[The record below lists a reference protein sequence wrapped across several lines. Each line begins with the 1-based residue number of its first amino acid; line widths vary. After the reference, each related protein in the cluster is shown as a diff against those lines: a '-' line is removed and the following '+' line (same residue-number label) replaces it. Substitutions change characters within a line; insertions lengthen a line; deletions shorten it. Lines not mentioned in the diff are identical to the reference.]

1 MRVALL
7 STCAVSVPPRAYGGT
22 ELVIAE
28 LAKTLTRLGHDVT
41 VFATG
46 DSSPQGELRWHFPRP
61 VWPPNDMAELR
72 HAALSWRSICAEDPP
87 FDIVHVHQAP
97 AVAFSAV
104 CQDAPTVLTL
114 HHDRVDKLV
123 EYYAEFNEVTYVAI
137 SQRQADLVPE
147 LDVRHVVLHG
157 LDLDLYPEGKG
168 GGWLA
173 FIGRFAPEKAPDVA
187 IDVALATG
195 IPLRMGG
202 KPHWVNGEYFDGE
215 VKPRLAQASEL
226 VRWEGEVTFAPKLE
240 MLRGAK
246 ATLFPVQWEEPFGL
260 VMIESML
267 VGTPVVAFSRG
278 AAPEVVEDGVT
289 GYLVRN
295 KEEMIDRVRRID
307 GIDRAQCRWRARERF
322 GSMRMARDYLRV
334 YEQAAKTH
342 RERRDWTA
350 GLPAHARRARAAS
363 H

>member
-72 HAALSWRSICAEDPP
+72 HAALAWQSICAENPP

-104 CQDAPTVLTL
+104 CQEAPTVLTL
-114 HHDRVDKLV
+114 HHDRVDRLV
-123 EYYAEFNEVTYVAI
+123 DYYAEFNEVTYVAI

-147 LDVRHVVLHG
+147 LDVRHVVHHG
-157 LDLDLYPEGKG
+157 LDLDIYPEGKG
-168 GGWLA
+168 GEWLA

-202 KPHWVNGEYFDGE
+202 KPHWVNGEY
-215 VKPRLAQASEL
+215 S
-226 VRWEGEVTFAPKLE
+226 
-240 MLRGAK
+240 
-246 ATLFPVQWEEPFGL
+246 
-260 VMIESML
+260 
-267 VGTPVVAFSRG
+267 
-278 AAPEVVEDGVT
+278 
-289 GYLVRN
+289 
-295 KEEMIDRVRRID
+295 
-307 GIDRAQCRWRARERF
+307 RAR
-322 GSMRMARDYLRV
+322 
-334 YEQAAKTH
+334 
-342 RERRDWTA
+342 
-350 GLPAHARRARAAS
+350 
-363 H
+363 